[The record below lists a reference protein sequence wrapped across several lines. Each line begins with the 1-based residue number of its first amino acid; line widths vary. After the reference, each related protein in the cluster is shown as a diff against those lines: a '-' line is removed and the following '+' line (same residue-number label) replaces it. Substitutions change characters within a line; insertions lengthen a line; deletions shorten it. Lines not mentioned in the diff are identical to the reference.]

1 MNPLSMQ
8 NNSKFIVYHQ
18 LAMVSCFLNG
28 FVGLELADTQ
38 SKHSIDQELYN
49 NKFVLIIGGGNS
61 AFEIGDYLSGTAAI
75 VKIAF
80 GKRIQFAWNTHYVGK
95 GVIMNTI
102 YMVHIG

>member
-1 MNPLSMQ
+1 M
-8 NNSKFIVYHQ
+8 
-18 LAMVSCFLNG
+18 
-28 FVGLELADTQ
+28 
-38 SKHSIDQELYN
+38 
-49 NKFVLIIGGGNS
+49 LIIGGGNS
-61 AFEIGDYLSGTAAI
+61 ALEIGDYLSGTAAI